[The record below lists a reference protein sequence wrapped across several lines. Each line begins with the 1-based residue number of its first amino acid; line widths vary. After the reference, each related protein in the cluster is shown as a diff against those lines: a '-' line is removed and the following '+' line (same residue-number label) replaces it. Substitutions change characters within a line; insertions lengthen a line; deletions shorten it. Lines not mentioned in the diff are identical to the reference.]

1 MMNISW
7 INSEQHIHTSEPWAF
22 KWKCQVRVLENLHA
36 EVIDPMELQEQT
48 RKHPENRPVPKE
60 EVKDDKAKDGYGS
73 FE

>member
-1 MMNISW
+1 M
-7 INSEQHIHTSEPWAF
+7 
-22 KWKCQVRVLENLHA
+22 KRQVRVLENLHA